1 MEIKKVGVL
10 LEEEV
15 AALVSA
21 GKVLRGLSE
30 AYSAKEV
37 DTFDESA
44 VDLFKALADVLHA
57 VIGD

>member
-15 AALVSA
+15 TALVNA

-30 AYSAKEV
+30 AYKAKEV
-37 DTFDESA
+37 DEFDESA
-44 VDLFKALADVLHA
+44 INLFKALADVLHI
-57 VIGD
+57 VIGG

>member
-15 AALVSA
+15 TALVSA

-30 AYSAKEV
+30 AYGAKEI
-37 DTFDESA
+37 DEFDKNA
-44 VDLFKALADVLHA
+44 VDLFKALADVLHT
-57 VIGD
+57 VIGE

>member
-15 AALVSA
+15 TTLVSA

-30 AYSAKEV
+30 AYKAKEV
-37 DTFDESA
+37 DEFDKNA
-44 VDLFKALADVLHA
+44 IDLFKALADVLHT

>member
-15 AALVSA
+15 TALVNA

-37 DTFDESA
+37 DEFDESA
-44 VDLFKALADVLHA
+44 INLFKALADVLHI
-57 VIGD
+57 VIGG